1 MLLEIYLI
9 GLLLSTVYASKTL
22 YDNTVNY
29 NTRYTKKS
37 IFWVSVGVLFYPM
50 IGSFV
55 LSLYAVMGLLK
66 VFDKVNDRKV

>member
-37 IFWVSVGVLFYPM
+37 IFWVSVGVLFYPI